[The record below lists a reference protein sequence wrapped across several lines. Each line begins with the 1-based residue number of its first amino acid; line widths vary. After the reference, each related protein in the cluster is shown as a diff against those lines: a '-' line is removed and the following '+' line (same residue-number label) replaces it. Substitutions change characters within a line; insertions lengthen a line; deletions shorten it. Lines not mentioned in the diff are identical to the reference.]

1 MFKTQHKGGWKI
13 AQLLDRLVN
22 EREFHLPTPL
32 MALYR
37 GVFVDPKFESE
48 LGGRASEASD
58 GSELGEG
65 GQCGRPRQPGKLGI
79 KPPARVL
86 AGNKSWMAGDFPGGN
101 GSHETFFVFV
111 KSKD

>member
-1 MFKTQHKGGWKI
+1 M
-13 AQLLDRLVN
+13 
-22 EREFHLPTPL
+22 PTPL

-79 KPPARVL
+79 KPPARVCL
-86 AGNKSWMAGDFPGGN
+86 RGIRAEWPVIFQVAAAPMKLSLFL
-101 GSHETFFVFV
+101 
-111 KSKD
+111 